1 MVKKLELDA
10 LLFVIVGAFVGLFL
24 ITYVKSHQLQLRS
37 NAQVPQIFTNIATPN
52 NPSQTISQAPTQAAN
67 QTPTPTATPT
77 TEPSLAPL
85 ISLLPVTSSTSQISP
100 DGAQKVTIKTIQNRD
115 ASTTDEIFTGNMT
128 QPLYSITL
136 NTTESLSIP
145 FNTWDP
151 TNTYFFLQEN
161 SVEGEKILVFHAD
174 GSPFANGQSYLNLT
188 DAFAKYGSPDTLDAV
203 TGWAGYNVIVIN
215 TKASDGSQGTS
226 YWFEVPDGSILPL
239 ATKF

>member
-10 LLFVIVGAFVGLFL
+10 LLFVIVGAFVGIFL
-24 ITYVKSHQLQLRS
+24 ITYIKNQPVQFHS
-37 NAQVPQIFTNIATPN
+37 NAEVPQLFTGTPTIE
-52 NPSQTISQAPTQAAN
+52 PTPLVSQIPTQA
-67 QTPTPTATPT
+67 PATPT
-77 TEPSLAPL
+77 VMPTIAPTLTPL

-100 DGAQKVTIKTIQNRD
+100 DGSQKVTIKTIENKD
-115 ASTTDEIFTGNMT
+115 ATTTDEIFTGNMT

-161 SVEGEKILVFHAD
+161 SNEGEKILVFHAD
-174 GSPFANGQSYLNLT
+174 GAPFANGQSYLSLT
-188 DAFAKYGSPDTLDAV
+188 DAFAKYGSNNTLDAV